1 MSIDNHTIVIYGW
14 KVEGKDKS
22 SEFENA
28 CEEVDKDFWDKFLD
42 EIFISDS
49 MCGNYSYFG
58 AILVDYDAEY
68 GYEGEIVIDD
78 ALVKKCTAKYNK
90 FIAEN
95 PELAK
100 VFDKYKD
107 GEPKLYVFQHIW

>member
-1 MSIDNHTIVIYGW
+1 MIDNHTIVLYGW
-14 KVEGKDKS
+14 KVSGKDKS

-28 CEEVDKDFWDKFLD
+28 CEDVDEDFWDKFLD
-42 EIFISDS
+42 EVFISDT
-49 MCGNYSYFG
+49 MCGNYTYFG
-58 AILVDYDAEY
+58 AILADYDVDDDA
-68 GYEGEIVIDD
+68 EGETVIDND
-78 ALVKKCTAKYNK
+78 LVKKCTAKYNK
-90 FIAEN
+90 FIVEN